1 MDRQRKTVLNRER
14 ERELAVHNSNMDR
27 VDMQAFT
34 ILGGLL
40 NLFLIKD
47 LEDSNH
53 EVNMKGW

>member
-1 MDRQRKTVLNRER
+1 MLNRER

-27 VDMQAFT
+27 VDMQDFT